1 MTVVVNRDQVLE
13 LVTQVLVDE
22 IGVEPELIMEDATL
36 ESMDV
41 DSLDL
46 VEVAQVVEERWGFR
60 IRAEN
65 AKGVDTL
72 GDAID
77 MIVKLGQSGGLD
89 GLTQP
94 LGATAASGAS
104 ATRVEAETVAAP
116 ATTDNNAQA

>member
-1 MTVVVNRDQVLE
+1 MTAVNRDQVLE

-22 IGVEPELIMEDATL
+22 IGVEPELISEDATL

-46 VEVAQVVEERWGFR
+46 VEVAQVVEEKWGFR

-72 GDAID
+72 GDAVD
-77 MIVKLGQSGGLD
+77 MIVKLGQSGALD

-94 LGATAASGAS
+94 LGAPAAAGAS
-104 ATRVEAETVAAP
+104 AMPVEAATVAAP
-116 ATTDNNAQA
+116 AAAANNAQA